1 MRKALLGAL
10 LLVPALLIGTASHAA
25 PLASPGDADRQVE
38 REFKEGIEKIFRAFD
53 LMLRSVP
60 QYATP
65 EVLENGDIVI
75 RRKPTPQPP
84 ARKERPPSRDGEW
97 T

>member
-1 MRKALLGAL
+1 MRTAVITA
-10 LLVPALLIGTASHAA
+10 AFAAFLLIAGRSGAEPMARA
-25 PLASPGDADRQVE
+25 EDPDRQVE
-38 REFKEGIEKIFRAFD
+38 REFKEGLEKILRAFD

-60 QYATP
+60 QYAKP

-75 RRKPTPQPP
+75 RRKPPRPP
-84 ARKERPPSRDGEW
+84 ARQAPPSLDPEEW

>member
-1 MRKALLGAL
+1 MRRTVLSAAAAL
-10 LLVPALLIGTASHAA
+10 LLTGVQPSHAE
-25 PLASPGDADRQVE
+25 PLARTEPLDGQAE
-38 REFKEGIEKIFRAFD
+38 REFKEGLEKILRAFD

-60 QYATP
+60 QYAKP

-75 RRKPTPQPP
+75 RRKPPRPTARP
-84 ARKERPPSRDGEW
+84 APSRDAEW

>member
-1 MRKALLGAL
+1 MRTAVFSVVLSAS
-10 LLVPALLIGTASHAA
+10 LLIGGQAA
-25 PLASPGDADRQVE
+25 RAEPPMARTEEPDSQVE
-38 REFKEGIEKIFRAFD
+38 REFKEGFEKIFRALE

-60 QYATP
+60 QYAKP

-75 RRKPTPQPP
+75 RRKPPRPP
-84 ARKERPPSRDGEW
+84 AKQVPPSRDPEW